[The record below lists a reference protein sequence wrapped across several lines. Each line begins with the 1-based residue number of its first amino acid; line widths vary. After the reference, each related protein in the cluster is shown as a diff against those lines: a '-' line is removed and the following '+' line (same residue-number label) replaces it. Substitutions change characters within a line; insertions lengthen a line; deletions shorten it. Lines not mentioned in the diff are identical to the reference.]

1 MADQP
6 IRDANFPDLAGVSVF
21 ITGGGAG
28 IGAAL
33 TEAFLQQGARVAFV
47 QRTDVT
53 VFCDRMETRHGNR
66 PLFLPCDV
74 TDEPALRAAMANAA
88 RAHGPITVLVNNA
101 ANDTR
106 HDTLTTTSSEWDS
119 LIAVNLKSYFL
130 TTQIAVPMMQQAGG
144 GAIVNFSSISYMLGM
159 GEMTAYTTANGAITA
174 MTRGH
179 AREFGRDGIRV
190 NAVAP
195 GWVLTDRQLR
205 LWATEEA
212 LADFLERQCLGR
224 HLEPHDLAGP
234 VLFLASQ
241 ASAMITGQCIA
252 VDGGVVTTAA

>member
-1 MADQP
+1 MAGG
-6 IRDANFPDLAGVSVF
+6 AMFPDLRGASVF
-21 ITGGGAG
+21 ITGGGSG

-33 TEAFLQQGARVAFV
+33 TEAFLQQGAKVAFV
-47 QRTDVT
+47 QRSDVT

-66 PLFLPCDV
+66 PLFLPCDI
-74 TDEPALRAAMANAA
+74 TDERALRIAMAKAA
-88 RAHGPITVLVNNA
+88 HAHGPITVLVNNA

-106 HDTLTTTSSEWDS
+106 HDTLSTTSADWDA

-130 TTQIAVPMMQQAGG
+130 TTQIAVPGMMEAGG

-159 GEMTAYTTANGAITA
+159 AEMTAYTTANGAITA

-195 GWVLTDRQLR
+195 GWVLTERQMR
-205 LWATEEA
+205 LWASPEA
-212 LADFLERQCLGR
+212 LDDFLTKQCLDR
-224 HLEPHDLAGP
+224 HLAPRDIAGP
-234 VLFLASQ
+234 VLFLASR
-241 ASAMITGQCIA
+241 ASEMITGQCLA